1 MELLGDEAQVK
12 SFLVRLKIVLVLVQ
26 DSYTVCSKQG
36 SEIILTAPDG
46 TPRYEAQV
54 ESRLGLFRDSVSV
67 GAR

>member
-1 MELLGDEAQVK
+1 MTCVMWNLV
-12 SFLVRLKIVLVLVQ
+12 SVRLAIVLASLL
-26 DSYTVCSKQG
+26 DRCMVCAKRPIR
-36 SEIILTAPDG
+36 SEIVFDARDG